1 MRLTIILISLTKD
14 VLLRATPNDL
24 MVRIF
29 DLILQRVVINW
40 HT

>member
-29 DLILQRVVINW
+29 DLIIQKSGN
-40 HT
+40 